1 MRLRKRGRQCLLN
14 LRPDQR
20 LEMLKIPDWF
30 PVLLP
35 RWLEPGLLS
44 TSPGGPTPTTA
55 ANSCCQSTNRG
66 GRVGASVGGPT
77 SSPHL
82 ARGGCRRLGG
92 GRSAMLGAARLR
104 ARDTR
109 HDGDVW
115 THTAG
120 EGVKKNTGNDD
131 DAGTTNKRFKTQEK
145 TQLKNSATAAT
156 SLLALI
162 STWRYLA

>member
-1 MRLRKRGRQCLLN
+1 MRKRGRQRLLN

-55 ANSCCQSTNRG
+55 
-66 GRVGASVGGPT
+66 ASVGGPT

-120 EGVKKNTGNDD
+120 EVAMKNTGNDD
-131 DAGTTNKRFKTQEK
+131 DAGTTKKRCKTQEK

-156 SLLALI
+156 SLLALL
-162 STWRYLA
+162 STWRCLT